1 MDKTDEEGD
10 KSKICN
16 IRPVTMPLFLQDP
29 SPMYKSNFVERKTCF
44 YLSRKVI
51 SPRDVVGLDLAS

>member
-1 MDKTDEEGD
+1 MNGTVPS
-10 KSKICN
+10 SKN
-16 IRPVTMPLFLQDP
+16 LVGGTVP
-29 SPMYKSNFVERKTCF
+29 SSKNSRVVQMLYKSNFVERKTCF